1 MKQFLER
8 NSDLPLGNLKPAQV
22 RKIRDQ
28 YAEKPEAANNL
39 MKTLTQVFKFAKEYE
54 LRDDNPVSGI
64 GKLKTRTGGITLW
77 SEKEIR
83 QF

>member
-1 MKQFLER
+1 MRRFLEKYG
-8 NSDLPLGNLKPAQV
+8 DLPFGNLKPAQV

-39 MKTLTQVFKFAKEYE
+39 MKTLAQVFKFAKKCE

-64 GKLKTRTGGITLW
+64 GKLKTRTGRITLW